1 MDSSLLG
8 TLPSELIL
16 HMSAF
21 LASLEMSGFS
31 CTCQRALSRVN
42 RKLDTPDGRERYPL
56 ESYTSWTGAFIRAGR
71 ASYKEL
77 LAQNGTSSGCWA
89 SGAAFDD
96 ENDSDL

>member
-1 MDSSLLG
+1 
-8 TLPSELIL
+8 
-16 HMSAF
+16 
-21 LASLEMSGFS
+21 MSGFS
-31 CTCQRALSRVN
+31 CTCQRALLLVN

-71 ASYKEL
+71 ANYEEL
-77 LAQNGTSSGCWA
+77 LAQNGTSSECWA